1 MLEML
6 KLNTSCVFS
15 SFDKTRCKIYD
26 ILCNVVFHG
35 STSMNKSTNISIEIG
50 IFFFFFSLNQ
60 KFRCVYTKEE
70 SKEIDFIPS
79 KRFLVEKK
87 KKIAALYIYYIYNA
101 LYSAQTFVQESGIF
115 GIRWIF
121 LARQSPN
128 ILVYNEFRM
137 EGRDSR
143 EWRLI
148 EQPITGW
155 MLTMGRSGVR

>member
-50 IFFFFFSLNQ
+50 IFFFFFLSKSKVSMRLYERRIERDW
-60 KFRCVYTKEE
+60 FHPL
-70 SKEIDFIPS
+70 KEIS
-79 KRFLVEKK
+79 RREKK
-87 KKIAALYIYYIYNA
+87 NCCFIYILYIYNA